1 MSGTLASTPAA
12 DPPAEGRGVG
22 RTRLGFLPTL
32 GIALGT
38 TVGAGVFAFTGVAAS
53 EAGPW
58 LAQAFLLASLPI
70 ALALLP
76 MASLAAALPTAGGNY
91 RYPSRLLS
99 PSVAF
104 LGVWIYAFG
113 AFFGFFPLY
122 ALTCVDYLQGWFPG
136 LPALPVAAAI
146 LTLFWLINL
155 VGLRVAAFA
164 EAALVGVLLLA
175 LGLFVFAGLPHVQA
189 SNLRLAPPSGL
200 AGLAAGAS
208 LLSFAY
214 LGSNALIEMG
224 HEIRR
229 PERTIPLAMGA
240 CLLLVLP
247 LYAGVGL
254 VAVGAAPWTSVANE
268 DLADVAARFLSRP
281 LLAFFILGGALTAL
295 GTTLNATFTWGTKSL
310 QVLCEDGFLPASWG
324 RDHPR
329 FGTPARILTGLWLL
343 SLVGLVLPVERSTL
357 NAWATL
363 GGLTVLLPVLAA
375 AAVLPRRCPEAWAA
389 SRLRLP
395 GWLVWTGPIVGG
407 LVCLGAMATVL
418 LELLEGGEA
427 LAFGAWI
434 LCGLGWLVRVRGRV
448 RPQEDRSWR

>member
-1 MSGTLASTPAA
+1 
-12 DPPAEGRGVG
+12 
-22 RTRLGFLPTL
+22 
-32 GIALGT
+32 
-38 TVGAGVFAFTGVAAS
+38 
-53 EAGPW
+53 
-58 LAQAFLLASLPI
+58 
-70 ALALLP
+70 

-91 RYPSRLLS
+91 RYPADLIS
-99 PSVAF
+99 PRVAF

-122 ALTCVDYLQGWFPG
+122 ALTCVDYLQGWLPG
-136 LPALPVAAAI
+136 LPELPTAAAI
-146 LTLFWLINL
+146 LTLFWAINL
-155 VGLRVAAFA
+155 VGLRVAAVA
-164 EAALVGVLLLA
+164 EAMLVTVLLVA
-175 LGLFVFAGLPHVQA
+175 LSYFVFAGLPHVEPA
-189 SNLRLAPPSGL
+189 NLQLEPPGGL

-254 VAVGAAPWTSVANE
+254 VAVGAAPWQSVADE

-281 LLAFFILGGALTAL
+281 GLAFFVLGGALTAL
-295 GTTLNATFTWGTKSL
+295 ATTLNATFTWGTKSL
-310 QVLCEDGFLPASWG
+310 QVLCRDGLLPASWG
-324 RDHPR
+324 EDHPR
-329 FGTPARILTGLWLL
+329 FGTPARLLTGLWLL
-343 SLVGLVLPVERSTL
+343 SLLGLLLPVERATL

-363 GGLTVLLPVLAA
+363 GGLTVLLPVLAS
-375 AAVLPRRCPEAWAA
+375 AAVLPKKRPEAWAK

-395 GWLVWTGPIVGG
+395 RWLVWTGPIVGG

-418 LELLEGGEA
+418 IELLEGGEA
-427 LAFGAWI
+427 LAFALWI
-434 LCGLGWLVRVRGRV
+434 VAGVGWLWWRRGR
-448 RPQEDRSWR
+448 S